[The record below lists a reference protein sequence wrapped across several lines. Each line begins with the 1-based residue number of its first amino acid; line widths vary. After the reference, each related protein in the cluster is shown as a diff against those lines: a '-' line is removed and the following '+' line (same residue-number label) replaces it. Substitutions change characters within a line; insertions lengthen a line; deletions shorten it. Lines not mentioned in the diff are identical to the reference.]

1 MYLVVLIAK
10 ESPLPHRLKRSP
22 RSKSIFPDCFHCNSS
37 ETLLL
42 ITMNSVMALG
52 FRQTPDT
59 HEECF
64 PRLSLS
70 SRGLTANGTQT
81 NITSVRSGIVWHLS
95 RLRQNVANQNPTSLL
110 FVRRTIP
117 RPRTEAGPGSQACHS
132 ALPTTAKHST
142 EFLASHPD
150 TDGSA
155 RVGRVGHGINHSEV
169 RRDVYKYASLS
180 SGGGHRDMTWLALAI
195 KPSPN
200 PSDFLCVPREEPR
213 DCFERTLEEIR
224 AMTVYGLSESEY
236 ADCNIVVEPPT
247 DDEVTYR
254 EVY

>member
-1 MYLVVLIAK
+1 
-10 ESPLPHRLKRSP
+10 
-22 RSKSIFPDCFHCNSS
+22 
-37 ETLLL
+37 
-42 ITMNSVMALG
+42 MNSVMALG

-59 HEECF
+59 REECF
-64 PRLSLS
+64 PRLSL

-117 RPRTEAGPGSQACHS
+117 RPRTEAPGSQACHS
-132 ALPTTAKHST
+132 TLPTTAKHST

-169 RRDVYKYASLS
+169 RRDVYKYASLG

-213 DCFERTLEEIR
+213 DCFEQTLEEIR